1 MAANALRFARG
12 GHYPAVK
19 GSDSTEVIGMAEQ
32 KEDQEPTMEEILA
45 SIRRIISEDEP
56 DGGGDAADAPGAL
69 AADAAEPAALA
80 DDVSLE
86 PVAGDDGD
94 TGEFDGG
101 AAEAVLDLTER
112 VEDDEDDDLMVID
125 SVAEA
130 APEPEPAAP
139 VPDAPAAAPLAD
151 PHAKTDQ
158 IVSEPVAAATAG
170 AFGALISNLLVSSRS
185 GEGKTLEDLVGD
197 LLRPML
203 QDWLDTNLRDIVEA
217 RVADEVEKI
226 SARARR

>member
-1 MAANALRFARG
+1 M
-12 GHYPAVK
+12 K
-19 GSDSTEVIGMAEQ
+19 VIGMAEQ

-56 DGGGDAADAPGAL
+56 EGGEAADASAAVEADAADE
-69 AADAAEPAALA
+69 EPADA
-80 DDVSLE
+80 DDVALE
-86 PVAGDDGD
+86 PVAAAALDDPEPLD
-94 TGEFDGG
+94 E
-101 AAEAVLDLTER
+101 AAEDVLDLTDRIE
-112 VEDDEDDDLMVID
+112 EDTDEDLMVID
-125 SVAEA
+125 TVPEA
-130 APEPEPAAP
+130 APEPVVEAATPAAE
-139 VPDAPAAAPLAD
+139 PDAGPE
-151 PHAKTDQ
+151 Q

-185 GEGKTLEDLVGD
+185 GEGKTLEDLVSE

-203 QDWLDTNLRDIVEA
+203 QDWLDSNLRDIVEA